1 MNILDF
7 FVAVFTAAHAAAG
20 VGGGGLYVIYLTLV
34 RDIPQLT
41 AQGINL
47 AFFIAGALSSMIL
60 HLRKR
65 RFNFRLV
72 FLAGALGALGS
83 LFGAFL
89 ASRLD
94 TQTLS
99 KFFGGMLIFCGIRT
113 LFAKVKK

>member
-7 FVAVFTAAHAAAG
+7 FVAVFTSALSGTG
-20 VGGGGLYVIYLTLV
+20 VGGGGLYVIYLTLI

-47 AFFIAGALSSMIL
+47 AFFITGALSSMLL

-65 RFNFRLV
+65 RFVFRIVL
-72 FLAGALGALGS
+72 LTGALGALGS

-89 ASRLD
+89 ASKLD

-99 KFFGGMLIFCGIRT
+99 KFFGGMLVLCGIRT
-113 LFAKVKK
+113 LFAKVRK